1 MIKAVFHL
9 DRKEGTD
16 QSEFER
22 HWQEDHA
29 PIATEGVPGLLK
41 YTISFPAD
49 VESAP
54 FDGMAQL
61 YFEDEAAADEGLA
74 SEAMEEAVADVPN
87 FADPDSVVDVVV
99 EEHVQV
105 DRT

>member
-1 MIKAVFHL
+1 MIKAVFLL
-9 DRKEGTD
+9 DRKEGTE

-29 PIATEGVPGLLK
+29 PIAAEGVPGLLR

-49 VESAP
+49 VEEAP
-54 FDGMAQL
+54 YDGMAEL
-61 YFEDEAAADEGLA
+61 YFEDRAAADEGLD
-74 SEAMEEAVADVPN
+74 SEAMGEAVADVPN
-87 FADPDSVVDVVV
+87 FADPDSVVQLLV
-99 EEHVQV
+99 EERVQV